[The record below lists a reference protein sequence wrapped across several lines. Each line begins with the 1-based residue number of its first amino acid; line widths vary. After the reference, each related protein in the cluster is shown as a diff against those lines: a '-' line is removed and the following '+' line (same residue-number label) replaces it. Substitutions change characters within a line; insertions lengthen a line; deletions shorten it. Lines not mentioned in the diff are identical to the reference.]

1 MIQIVY
7 NPTSLQDFK
16 DAVLFARE
24 QGGQVAPVSVRPSAQ
39 KEEENG
45 PYVKQFL
52 QSKGQERF
60 RLTADERDLM
70 ALNGYSR
77 EDIAKIRLGLF
88 MPDEV
93 SPSDVET
100 PVESIGFNSFFPSGE
115 DEDEDEEQQRRD
127 EKNGLYGGREDSA
140 N

>member
-7 NPTSLQDFK
+7 NPATIQDFK
-16 DAVLFARE
+16 DAVLFMRE
-24 QGGQVAPVSVRPSAQ
+24 QGGQIAPVSVRPSAQ

-45 PYVKQFL
+45 PYVRQFL

-60 RLTADERDLM
+60 RLTSDERDLM
-70 ALNGYSR
+70 ASNGYSR

-88 MPDEV
+88 TPDEV
-93 SPSDVET
+93 SIPDVET
-100 PVESIGFNSFFPSGE
+100 SVQSEGFNSFFEDGE
-115 DEDEDEEQQRRD
+115 EEN
-127 EKNGLYGGREDSA
+127 EENG

>member
-7 NPTSLQDFK
+7 NPATIEDFK
-16 DAVLFARE
+16 DAVLFMRE
-24 QGGQVAPVSVRPSAQ
+24 QGGQIAPVSVRPSAQ

-60 RLTADERDLM
+60 RLTSDERDLM
-70 ALNGYSR
+70 ALKGYSR

-88 MPDEV
+88 TPDEV
-93 SPSDVET
+93 SIPDIET
-100 PVESIGFNSFFPSGE
+100 PVQSEGFNSFFE
-115 DEDEDEEQQRRD
+115 DDEEEQTRRD
-127 EKNGLYGGREDSA
+127 EKHGLYGGKEDSA